1 MASLQAELLLQ
12 LHDAENLLD
21 GSSPASEGSNAM
33 TQHSPRRGA
42 PGVVSLAGTQAASCL
57 PVARSLDGH
66 ANHSYGLSGR
76 FGPGTPSGWH

>member
-1 MASLQAELLLQ
+1 MTQAV
-12 LHDAENLLD
+12 
-21 GSSPASEGSNAM
+21 
-33 TQHSPRRGA
+33 TQHSPQRGA

-76 FGPGTPSGWH
+76 FGPGTPCCHGNGAVSTVPRARALHLFIQYRALRHC

>member
-33 TQHSPRRGA
+33 TQAVTQHSPQRGA

-66 ANHSYGLSGR
+66 ANHSYK
-76 FGPGTPSGWH
+76 